1 MPVLIILRLWNLE
14 LGGGALPLVPSPLLV
29 AARWDR
35 GEVTLG
41 RLTAIPLRR
50 VTLQG

>member
-1 MPVLIILRLWNLE
+1 MILRLLNLE
-14 LGGGALPLVPSPLLV
+14 LGGALPLAPSPLLV
-29 AARWDR
+29 AARWNR
-35 GEVTLG
+35 SEAALG